1 MPEKT
6 LTLEEALA
14 SQGFGDLT
22 LEQAL
27 SEQAKKVTYPF
38 EQPPEQPPGPA
49 VDISAYQQR
58 GLMGGMAS
66 DFSKYAADIPQA
78 AKVATEIALPVAT
91 MELGGGLVPQALVKA
106 RPLLGMGVK
115 AGMRALGAGAGGE
128 AAAAVTGEKP
138 SLKRGLRT
146 ARNVA
151 LIEGAVRAPAYM
163 MGRAGGVEPMAA
175 ASAQDRPEL
184 LKRVTSA
191 DYAKAG
197 QDIAKTRVPMTAE
210 HAEYSR
216 MVAARGEINGREYVD
231 RILKK

>member
-1 MPEKT
+1 MSEKT

-14 SQGFGDLT
+14 SQGFGDLS

-27 SEQAKKVTYPF
+27 NEQAKKVTYPF
-38 EQPPEQPPGPA
+38 EQPPEQPPGQA

-78 AKVATEIALPVAT
+78 AKVATDIALPVAT

-175 ASAQDRPEL
+175 ASAQDRPE
-184 LKRVTSA
+184 
-191 DYAKAG
+191 
-197 QDIAKTRVPMTAE
+197 
-210 HAEYSR
+210 
-216 MVAARGEINGREYVD
+216 
-231 RILKK
+231 